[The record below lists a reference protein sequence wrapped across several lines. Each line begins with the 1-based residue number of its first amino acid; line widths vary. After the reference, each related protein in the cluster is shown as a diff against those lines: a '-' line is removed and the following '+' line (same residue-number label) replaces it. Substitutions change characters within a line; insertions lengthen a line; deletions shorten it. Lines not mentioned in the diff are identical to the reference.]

1 MRDKLG
7 PYINQLMTTIV
18 DKEADDFV
26 KELAVNELERLK
38 VDLNAFLL
46 KHLQTEDD
54 EKVEDTVKQLLQEQ
68 DTKQEEK
75 NG

>member
-26 KELAVNELERLK
+26 KELAISELERLK
-38 VDLNAFLL
+38 VDLNSFLL
-46 KHLQTEDD
+46 KHIQEDK
-54 EKVEDTVKQLLQEQ
+54 EENSEETIKQLLQEQ
-68 DTKQEEK
+68 KNVKQEEK
-75 NG
+75 

>member
-7 PYINQLMTTIV
+7 PYINQLMTTVV
-18 DKEADDFV
+18 DKDADDFV

-46 KHLQTEDD
+46 QHLTEEDD
-54 EKVEDTVKQLLQEQ
+54 EKVEKTVKKLLQEQ
-68 DTKQEEK
+68 GNKREDK
-75 NG
+75 

>member
-26 KELAVNELERLK
+26 KELAISELERLK
-38 VDLNAFLL
+38 VDLNSFLL
-46 KHLQTEDD
+46 KHI
-54 EKVEDTVKQLLQEQ
+54 KEDTEENSEETIKQLLQEQ
-68 DTKQEEK
+68 KDVKQEEK
-75 NG
+75 